1 MLELRE
7 VTKHYPSPGG
17 EIVRAVD
24 GVSLTIERGE
34 LVALYGPSGS
44 GKSTLLQIVA
54 ALTPPDSGS
63 VWVGEREI
71 TALDK
76 RRAADYRLH
85 EVGFVR
91 QTPSFVPGASA
102 LDNAALKLLGD
113 MPRRAARRQV
123 EPLLARLGLAERLKH
138 RPDQLSGGEQQRVL
152 IARALSTEPAILLA
166 DEPTG
171 NLDSRRSRD
180 VLELLRELCHERRV
194 AALLVTHDAHAAD
207 YADRALE
214 LSDGRL
220 RAYVADTAGT

>member
-54 ALTPPDSGS
+54 ALTAPDSGG
-63 VWVGEREI
+63 VWVDGREI

-113 MPRRAARRQV
+113 MPRRAARRKV
-123 EPLLARLGLAERLKH
+123 EPLLTRLGLAERLKH

-180 VLELLRELCHERRV
+180 VLELLRELCHERNV

-214 LSDGRL
+214 LRDGRL
-220 RAYVADTAGT
+220 RAYVADPAGA